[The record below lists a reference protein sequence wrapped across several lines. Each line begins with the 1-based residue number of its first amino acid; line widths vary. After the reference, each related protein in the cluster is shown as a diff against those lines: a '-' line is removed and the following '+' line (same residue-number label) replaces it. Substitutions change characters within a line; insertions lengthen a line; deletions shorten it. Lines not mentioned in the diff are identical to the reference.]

1 MSGPYASADDLAA
14 YWRPLSDLERARAD
28 VLLQAAGDLIDEQQG
43 SASFVSTACYW
54 VSLDM
59 VKRAMIGADGI
70 TNQSQSMGDMNVSQT
85 FANPMGRLQLQPR
98 ELRRLKGLGADSRQF
113 ALTMTNN
120 VRVPY
125 TVWGYQYASQTDGV
139 ITPAPPG

>member
-1 MSGPYASADDLAA
+1 MSGPYADARDLAD
-14 YWRPLSDLERARAD
+14 YWRPLSDLEAARAS
-28 VLLQAAGDLIDEQQG
+28 VLLEAAGDLIDEQG
-43 SASFVSTACYW
+43 SADFVQTACKW

-85 FANPMGRLQLQPR
+85 FANPMGRLRLEPR
-98 ELRRLKGLGADSRQF
+98 ELRRLKGLGVESRQF
-113 ALTMTNN
+113 SLTQTNN

-125 TVWGYQYASQTDGV
+125 TVWGYQYASQTDGA
-139 ITPAPPG
+139 IIPAPPG